1 MNQAFPRP
9 FSESD
14 LWPEESKLWFTWSDN
29 QRLLADQLADDIERL
44 YTSCLYREHWQQEI
58 RRFYETKAVYDTK
71 KAFGEY
77 VNPAKDPWP
86 FELNSPRE
94 YRLPDDLSALYTIL
108 ARFHDWMP
116 GRRSITSSTD
126 GPTHYEFMTSDWV
139 NMTSYGPKR
148 KASTWS
154 GLEQRQVKLSEL
166 QTFFDHVEKVL
177 LKQFPGRSIDKV
189 PETIVQEVAKAET
202 KATKPEPIK
211 DRPGKIQ
218 SAVHEV
224 KDTPKTNAQLIY
236 QSDAAEFYNI
246 PKGTLSKAAKKQPAE
261 FGYLWSGQA
270 GKRVFYQKADC
281 LKLSR
286 SRAAKLR

>member
-1 MNQAFPRP
+1 
-9 FSESD
+9 
-14 LWPEESKLWFTWSDN
+14 
-29 QRLLADQLADDIERL
+29 
-44 YTSCLYREHWQQEI
+44 
-58 RRFYETKAVYDTK
+58 
-71 KAFGEY
+71 
-77 VNPAKDPWP
+77 
-86 FELNSPRE
+86 
-94 YRLPDDLSALYTIL
+94 
-108 ARFHDWMP
+108 
-116 GRRSITSSTD
+116 
-126 GPTHYEFMTSDWV
+126 MTSDWV

-189 PETIVQEVAKAET
+189 
-202 KATKPEPIK
+202 PEPIK